1 MNSATYPPAIYQAL
15 YTDEAGEVV
24 GLDEVQLLD
33 PILTSRIP
41 ELLPLLAGDDLYL
54 AYQAGLVLAAWG
66 VAAGVDYL
74 RHLAE
79 IRVDRTAELQPH
91 RLSGEDNVYDVLA
104 EALGIAVLSEYDEQ
118 QVAGILRNI
127 LALYGDCYFESKL
140 KRTLL
145 RLNPDE
151 LLPAIKQA
159 MTLAL
164 EQERYYQ
171 ASQLL
176 PVLAKYDKAYALSQ
190 VSLFERL
197 VAQDERIAY
206 NLTEMQEYA

>member
-1 MNSATYPPAIYQAL
+1 MNPAVYPSAIYKAL
-15 YTDEAGEVV
+15 YTNEAGEVV

-33 PILTSRIP
+33 PIPANRIP
-41 ELLPLLAGDDLYL
+41 ELLLLLASDDLYQ

-66 VAAGVDYL
+66 VIAGVDYL
-74 RHLAE
+74 RHLVA
-79 IRVDRTAELQPH
+79 IRVDKMAELEPH
-91 RLSGEDNVYDVLA
+91 RLSGEDNVYDVIA
-104 EALGIAVLSEYDEQ
+104 ESLGVAVLSEYDER
-118 QVAGILRNI
+118 QVADILQSL

-145 RLNPDE
+145 RLNLPE
-151 LLPAIKQA
+151 LLPAIEQA
-159 MTLAL
+159 VTLAV
-164 EQERYYQ
+164 EHGRYYQ

-190 VSLFERL
+190 VSLFEGL
-197 VAQDERIAY
+197 VAQDERITY